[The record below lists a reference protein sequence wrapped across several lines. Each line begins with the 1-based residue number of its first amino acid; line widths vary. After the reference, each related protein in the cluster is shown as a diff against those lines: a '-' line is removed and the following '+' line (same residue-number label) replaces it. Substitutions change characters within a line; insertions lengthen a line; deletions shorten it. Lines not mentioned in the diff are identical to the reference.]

1 MDNRGPGAD
10 NWADN
15 WADILV
21 DIWENKEKDMNEKK
35 ICLFKRKNMRIMKS
49 CIFLKKRR

>member
-1 MDNRGPGAD
+1 MDNQGPGAD

-49 CIFLKKRR
+49 CIFFKKF